1 MPRAPQKW
9 TPGEDKLLCREVH
22 NQLTEGRV
30 RDWRSIATKIP
41 GRTNKDC
48 RKRWH
53 NVLSGGLNKG
63 YWTEEEDKLLTQ
75 AVQTRGETWTVVADV
90 VKTRSADQCAKRW
103 KQCLDPQLDRSE
115 WTELENRRLMEACA
129 VKGRRWK
136 EIQMEHFP
144 TRSRNSIKNQ
154 HTILTRRYNKLKKLR
169 EAQDATSAA
178 PGPEDTSLSPS
189 PSEDSGDNSIDSSSD
204 DDSGVG
210 NGSTRE
216 SSEIQE
222 PQIVDHG
229 VTMSMNPTDIIE
241 FPTQVATG
249 HHGFVHGSSWGMAGT
264 LSGDPWGLPSV
275 GETDGT
281 TVFFGGMMP
290 EFHAVP
296 PCALPSVNFE
306 DANSCKD
313 CICPSLLSPTEEFPS
328 EYGQS
333 DTFFDDS
340 SMSAMETEEQTI
352 LSLRET
358 MARGKGCGKIV
369 LTVEEPDNNT
379 VESLVQIAFSSKSR
393 FHFARE

>member
-9 TPGEDKLLCREVH
+9 TPEEDKLLCREVH
-22 NQLTEGRV
+22 SQLTEGRV

-63 YWTEEEDKLLTQ
+63 YWTEEEDKLLTH
-75 AVQTRGETWTVVADV
+75 AVQTHGETWTVVADV

-154 HTILTRRYNKLKKLR
+154 HTILTRRYNKLKNLR
-169 EAQDATSAA
+169 EAQNAVSVE
-178 PGPEDTSLSPS
+178 PVPEDGSSTPS
-189 PSEDSGDNSIDSSSD
+189 SYEDSGDNTIDSSD
-204 DDSGVG
+204 EDSGLG
-210 NGSTRE
+210 SGSTE
-216 SSEIQE
+216 SSEIHD
-222 PQIVDHG
+222 PRIADDDVPMSINPADIMAFPAHG
-229 VTMSMNPTDIIE
+229 VP
-241 FPTQVATG
+241 G
-249 HHGFVHGSSWGMAGT
+249 HNGIVNGSSWNMAGA

-275 GETDGT
+275 GETDSMGI
-281 TVFFGGMMP
+281 FFGGMMP
-290 EFHAVP
+290 DLHTVP
-296 PCALPSVNFE
+296 PEALHGFNLE
-306 DANSCKD
+306 DAATGKD
-313 CICPSLLSPTEEFPS
+313 CICPSLISPTEEFPS
-328 EYGQS
+328 EYNHG
-333 DTFFDDS
+333 DKFFDELS
-340 SMSAMETEEQTI
+340 VSAMDTEEQT
-352 LSLRET
+352 LMSLQET
-358 MARGKGCGKIV
+358 VTSGKRCGKIV
-369 LTVEEPDNNT
+369 LTVEEPDNDT

>member
-9 TPGEDKLLCREVH
+9 TPEEDKLLCREVH
-22 NQLTEGRV
+22 NQLSEGRV
-30 RDWRSIATKIP
+30 RDWRSIADKIP

-63 YWTEEEDKLLTQ
+63 YWTEEEDKLLTH
-75 AVQTRGETWTVVADV
+75 AVQIHGETWTVVADV

-154 HTILTRRYNKLKKLR
+154 HTILTRRYNKLKNLR
-169 EAQDATSAA
+169 EAQNASSVGT
-178 PGPEDTSLSPS
+178 GTEDSSLSPS
-189 PSEDSGDNSIDSSSD
+189 SCEDSGDTVDSSD
-204 DDSGVG
+204 DDSGLG
-210 NGSTRE
+210 SGSTE
-216 SSEIQE
+216 GSSGLHDPHIADDD
-222 PQIVDHG
+222 VS
-229 VTMSMNPTDIIE
+229 MSINPTDVLPSTNQGI
-241 FPTQVATG
+241 PG
-249 HHGFVHGSSWGMAGT
+249 HHGFIHGPTWDMAGT

-275 GETDGT
+275 GETDSMGL
-281 TVFFGGMMP
+281 FLNGMVP
-290 EFHAVP
+290 ELHSIP
-296 PCALPSVNFE
+296 PDSMHGFSFA
-306 DANSCKD
+306 DATSGKD
-313 CICPSLLSPTEEFPS
+313 CICPSLLSPTEELPS
-328 EYGQS
+328 DYSQG
-333 DTFFDDS
+333 DNFCDDLS
-340 SMSAMETEEQTI
+340 VSAMDTEEQT
-352 LSLRET
+352 LASLQENVT
-358 MARGKGCGKIV
+358 RGKRCAKIV

-379 VESLVQIAFSSKSR
+379 VESLVQIAFLSKSR

>member
-9 TPGEDKLLCREVH
+9 TPEEDKLLSKEVH
-22 NQLTEGRV
+22 TQ
-30 RDWRSIATKIP
+30 STKIP

-63 YWTEEEDKLLTQ
+63 YWTDDEDKLLTY
-75 AVQTRGETWTVVADV
+75 AVQSHGETWTVVAEV

-154 HTILTRRYNKLKKLR
+154 HTILTRRYNKLKNLR
-169 EAQDATSAA
+169 EAQNAVQAE
-178 PGPEDTSLSPS
+178 PRPEDAGSSS
-189 PSEDSGDNSIDSSSD
+189 GSYEDSGDNSLDSSD
-204 DDSGVG
+204 DDSRSGR
-210 NGSTRE
+210 GSTRE
-216 SSEIQE
+216 GSEVQDRNGADDD
-222 PQIVDHG
+222 VLM
-229 VTMSMNPTDIIE
+229 TLNTTDIMP
-241 FPTQVATG
+241 FPIHTAAG
-249 HHGFVHGSSWGMAGT
+249 PNGFAHGSSWDMTGT

-275 GETDGT
+275 GETDNIGM
-281 TVFFGGMMP
+281 FFGGMMP
-290 EFHAVP
+290 DIHTVPSDALHGFNCDDATAV
-296 PCALPSVNFE
+296 
-306 DANSCKD
+306 KD

-328 EYGQS
+328 EFSHG
-333 DTFFDDS
+333 DNFFDDLS
-340 SMSAMETEEQTI
+340 VSAMDSEEQT
-352 LSLRET
+352 LVSLQGT
-358 MARGKGCGKIV
+358 TSRGKTLGKIV
-369 LTVEEPDNNT
+369 LTVEEPDDA
-379 VESLVQIAFSSKSR
+379 VLQSLVQVAVASKSR